1 MCAPSGSGKTLIGE
15 LCAMNNIFQKFGKS
29 IYLVPFKALASEKYY
44 HFKRSYE
51 RFGVKVVLSIGDYEI
66 DDSKLAKADIIVTTY
81 EKMDSILRNF
91 YEKEWIF
98 DISTIIIDEIHII
111 GEEDRGPRLESLIV
125 RLNEFLHHPQIIGLS
140 ATIAN
145 PEFFNAW
152 LTSLGNDT
160 ILITSDKRPV
170 PLHYK
175 VIATQNKES
184 TIKKIIKK
192 TLNEKG
198 QVLIFLNKRKGTQQ
212 LALTLK
218 HLVERYADDTA
229 LKECKTLGKKINII
243 KGHNH
248 ELRKVVKYGIAF
260 HHAGLLPKERNLIEG
275 SFRKRVIKVIC
286 CTTTLSA
293 GINTPARVV
302 ILKDF
307 KKYLTSGHNVK
318 TFSGLYEN
326 GDGFSFFKP
335 FSGNEVFQ
343 ILGRA
348 GRPKLD
354 SIGYGIILANDI
366 EDKVWIEDHYFSS
379 YLENKK
385 AIPKYNDLISG
396 LNNTNTLK
404 EQVLLRIFEEKHI
417 TIDKLKQF
425 FERTYFWYGM
435 KDKMKEQQIP
445 IDQLLLIKEITPINI
460 LKLHSEP
467 KRVKML
473 RKRNH
478 QIKLSKI
485 TEFTIQ
491 GLVKTD
497 FGVYTCQFD
506 IDTGIQC
513 TCGFQNGIS
522 DSFADEELVFQFC
535 DHITTFLL
543 YLIELPDIAF
553 QKYVNDIVPNSV
565 KNQYIL
571 NYLFEKGLIVK
582 EKDGTIKCSQFGKLI
597 IRLYLY
603 PTSGVLIRHT
613 LENKEINSF
622 KELITE
628 AYNVLKIEK
637 RARDDK
643 MFEPIL
649 EWADEEPLEQIL
661 EKYKVMAG
669 DLHSVREN
677 LERVVRFIGIIARN
691 LSVETIEMR
700 DKLNNVSEMAESLRM
715 RIHHGIKQELFDLVL
730 RLENV
735 GRVRARI
742 LYNAGYHTASQVK
755 DEKPYILHQKTRL
768 GINLCKAIIGG
779 SKLQIF
785 ESPIQTQLR
794 IESSDEKKEDVKMN
808 KSSLSRYNFI
818 IDGSSVAFEEK
829 TEDHK
834 AKLTNFEL
842 LERKLQALGIKK
854 YEIFCDTSLRH
865 TIDKPGIYLQLV
877 ENKDIIEI
885 PTGSPTELF
894 LLEYAKKN
902 DAYIITNDDYWK
914 LYDEFGEEWITQRQI
929 TFAISN
935 NEIYLDKLTN

>member
-1 MCAPSGSGKTLIGE
+1 M
-15 LCAMNNIFQKFGKS
+15 
-29 IYLVPFKALASEKYY
+29 PFKALASEKYY
-44 HFKRSYE
+44 HFKKSYE

-145 PEFFNAW
+145 PEFFNSW
-152 LTSLGNDT
+152 LISLGNDT

-175 VIATQNKES
+175 VIATQNKDS

-192 TLNEKG
+192 TLDEKG
-198 QVLIFLNKRKGTQQ
+198 QILIFLNKRKSAQQ

-218 HLVERYADDTA
+218 HLVERHTDDTTI
-229 LKECKTLGKKINII
+229 KQCKSLGKKINTI

-260 HHAGLLPKERNLIEG
+260 HHAGLLPKERNLIEQ

-307 KKYLTSGHNVK
+307 KKFITSGYNVK
-318 TFSGLYEN
+318 NFSGLYEN

-335 FSGNEVFQ
+335 FSANEVFQ

-354 SIGYGIILANDI
+354 SIGYGFILANDI
-366 EDKVWIEDHYFSS
+366 EEKLWIEDHYFSS

-385 AIPKYNDLISG
+385 VIPKYNNLISG
-396 LNNTNTLK
+396 LNKTNTLK

-417 TIDKLKQF
+417 TVEKLKQF
-425 FERTYFWYGM
+425 FETTYFWYGI

-445 IDQLLLIKEITPINI
+445 IDQLLLIKKITPINI

-473 RKRNH
+473 KVRNH

-485 TEFTIQ
+485 TDSTIQ

-497 FGVYTCQFD
+497 YGIYTCHFD

-522 DSFADEELVFQFC
+522 DLFYDEELVFQFC
-535 DHITTFLL
+535 DHITAFLL
-543 YLIELPDIAF
+543 YLIELPDISF

-571 NYLFEKGLIVK
+571 NYLFEKGLIIK
-582 EKDGTIKCSQFGKLI
+582 DHDGTIKCSQFGKLI

-603 PTSGVLIRHT
+603 PTSGVLIRYT
-613 LENKEINSF
+613 LENKEITSF

-628 AYNVLKIEK
+628 AYEVLKAEK
-637 RARDDK
+637 RAHNDK

-677 LERVVRFIGIIARN
+677 LERVIRFIGIIARN
-691 LSVETIEMR
+691 LSVESLEMR
-700 DKLNNVSEMAESLRM
+700 DKLNNVAEMAETLQI
-715 RIHHGIKQELFDLVL
+715 RIHYGIKQELFDLVL

-768 GINLCKAIIGG
+768 GINLCKAIIAG
-779 SKLQIF
+779 SKTQKLEHPKQM
-785 ESPIQTQLR
+785 QLR
-794 IESSDEKKEDVKMN
+794 LESSGEKKEDIKIN
-808 KSSLSRYNFI
+808 KLSLSQYNFI

-834 AKLTNFEL
+834 AKLNNLEL
-842 LERKLQALGIKK
+842 LERKLQTLRIKNYK
-854 YEIFCDTSLRH
+854 IFCDTSLRH
-865 TIDKPGIYLQLV
+865 NIDNPRIYQQLV
-877 ENKDIIEI
+877 DNNDIIEI
-885 PTGSPTELF
+885 PVGTPAEKF
-894 LLEYAKKN
+894 LLEYAKKK
-902 DAYIITNDDYWK
+902 DGYIITNDDYRK
-914 LYDEFGEEWITQRQI
+914 FYDEFGEEWITQREI

-935 NEIYLDKLTN
+935 NEIYLDKLTNI